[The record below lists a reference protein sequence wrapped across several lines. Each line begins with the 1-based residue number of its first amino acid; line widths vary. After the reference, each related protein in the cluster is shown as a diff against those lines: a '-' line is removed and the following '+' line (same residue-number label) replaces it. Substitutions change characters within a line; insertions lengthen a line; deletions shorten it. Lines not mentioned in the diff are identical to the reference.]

1 MKYFNYY
8 RIKSKG
14 NYVWSIR
21 LFYHTVRVRLEK
33 VKNKWR
39 LNLKYMK
46 LYNLDLIPFYYEVG
60 FIKYSEKKDN

>member
-8 RIKSKG
+8 RTKSKG

-21 LFYHTVRVRLEK
+21 LFYHTVNIRLEK

-60 FIKYSEKKDN
+60 FIKYPEKKDN